1 VQLGRILRVFD
12 SVAYDQPEY
21 PDQPGTVLCCGLPVV
36 MRGGSRVECGR
47 CKRTVGAGGGSMDG
61 DGVGSAGDQDS
72 WLVDPASHT
81 VTGAFTFAAPCALP
95 AYSDPVI

>member
-1 VQLGRILRVFD
+1 MRRWTVGHKRWTGGRVQLGRILRVFD

-47 CKRTVGAGGGSMDG
+47 CKRTVGRVA
-61 DGVGSAGDQDS
+61 DQ
-72 WLVDPASHT
+72 WM
-81 VTGAFTFAAPCALP
+81 VTEWGARG
-95 AYSDPVI
+95 IKIHGW